1 MEDIHLRDLFEIGT
15 CPSSGQSYLQKCSD
29 NFWEKFLS
37 YAAAMFHAWTWHL
50 VVSYNSEG

>member
-15 CPSSGQSYLQKCSD
+15 CPSSGQSYLQKCSE